1 MASRNYYYLIAGLPD
16 LTIDQGKLQFGS
28 VEFRKY
34 LKTQLHRKDYQ
45 LIEWLFLPHDNQNLL
60 KLLNKEDF
68 VWDEAGI
75 YTREEMEM
83 AFTEEPYQIKPYM
96 VKFIAS
102 FKSEIRLMPEK
113 TPENELTT
121 IYFNEVLK
129 VKNDFLRAWFE
140 FDLNLRNLILF
151 SSAQKYNLSC
161 DQDLIGNNKIAS
173 TLKQKVGRDIG
184 EAAEWLYYEKVN
196 QALESGDIAV
206 REKAIDQLKWNY
218 LNEMNTFNY
227 FSIEI
232 IVSYIIKLTIIER
245 WLKLD
250 PKEGEKLFRRLLGD
264 LQSSYEF
271 PKEFNV
277 NDGKK

>member
-28 VEFRKY
+28 VEFRQY
-34 LKTQLHRKDYQ
+34 LKTQLHRKDYE

-68 VWDEAGI
+68 VWDEVGI

-83 AFTEEPYQIKPYM
+83 AFTEEPYPIKPYM

-102 FKSEIRLMPEK
+102 FKAEIRLMPEK

-129 VKNDFLRAWFE
+129 VNNDFLRTWFE

-173 TLKQKVGRDIG
+173 ALKQKVGRDIG

-206 REKAIDQLKWNY
+206 REKAIDQLKWNF

-232 IVSYIIKLTIIER
+232 IISYIIKLTIIER

>member
-34 LKTQLHRKDYQ
+34 LKTQLHRKDYE

>member
-34 LKTQLHRKDYQ
+34 LKTQLHRKDYE

-83 AFTEEPYQIKPYM
+83 AFTEEPYQIKPYL

-121 IYFNEVLK
+121 IYFDEVLK

-196 QALESGDIAV
+196 QALESGDIAI

>member
-28 VEFRKY
+28 VEFRQY
-34 LKTQLHRKDYQ
+34 LKTQLHRKDYE

-68 VWDEAGI
+68 VWDGAGI

-96 VKFIAS
+96 VQFIAS
-102 FKSEIRLMPEK
+102 FKGEIRLMPEK

-173 TLKQKVGRDIG
+173 ALKQKVGRDIG

-232 IVSYIIKLTIIER
+232 IISYIIKLTIIER